1 MLDRLSWE
9 MQNYNKPLS
18 YVLYAQ
24 LHVRKSRKKLIQIIS
39 EKPDF
44 NTVKQLCLNVKF
56 SRNVLIWI
64 SQLRKQLYLV
74 NEADNPAYSTADCRY
89 SVCDHRCREKNTN
102 RIRSNFHLLHENNA

>member
-1 MLDRLSWE
+1 MLNRLAWE
-9 MQNYNKPLS
+9 MQKCNKPIS

-89 SVCDHRCREKNTN
+89 SVCDHRCREKKYKSCSKQFSLVT
-102 RIRSNFHLLHENNA
+102 